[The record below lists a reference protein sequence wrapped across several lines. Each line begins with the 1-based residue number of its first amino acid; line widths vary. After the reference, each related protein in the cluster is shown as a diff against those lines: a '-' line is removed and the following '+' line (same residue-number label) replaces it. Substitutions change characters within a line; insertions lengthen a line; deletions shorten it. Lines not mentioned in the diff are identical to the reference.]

1 MKIFII
7 GNFVDFTICR
17 IKSPIRWGESCIASE
32 IKSTIGND
40 AAIVAIVLTK
50 LGQPIVYGLLNPL
63 TEVIAD
69 KVNFWR
75 IQIQNLEINNSGG
88 KTFLIEDAMGK
99 RTFISAYGE
108 MKNLYSIPDDVQY
121 IYFDLYDE
129 NIQNLEYLM
138 SQLKNRKDTCLF
150 FNLSASA
157 IRDKCCLLNKYNI
170 GTIYIQ
176 FSCDK
181 ELAEFMI
188 KTVLEILPEAI
199 LIVTCGDQGSY
210 LAYFGYLEYIPINA
224 RKKDSFLGAGAF
236 FSAFFLNA
244 IFHKQSLLSAQ
255 KYASKN
261 VGVLCEKGEDAVL
274 LNTINYL
281 NKECMSFE

>member
-69 KVNFWR
+69 KVKFWR

>member
-17 IKSPIRWGESCIASE
+17 IKNPIRWGESCIASE

-40 AAIVAIVLTK
+40 AAIVAIVLAK
-50 LGQPIVYGLLNPL
+50 LGHPVVYGLLNAL
-63 TEVIAD
+63 TEALAN

-88 KTFLIEDAMGK
+88 KTFLIEDALGK

-108 MKNLYSIPDDVQY
+108 MNNLYTIPNDVQY

-129 NIQNLEYLM
+129 NVPNLEYLM
-138 SQLKNRKDTCLF
+138 SQLKDREDVCLF
-150 FNLSASA
+150 LNLSASA
-157 IRDKCCLLNKYNI
+157 IRDKCCLLNRYNI

-181 ELAEFMI
+181 ELAESMI
-188 KTVLEILPEAI
+188 IAALEILPEAV

-210 LAYFGYLEYIPINA
+210 LAYFGYLEYIPIDAIKN
-224 RKKDSFLGAGAF
+224 DSFLGAGAF

-244 IFHKQSLLSAQ
+244 IFHKQSLLRAQ

-261 VGVLCEKGEDAVL
+261 VGILCEKGEDAVL

>member
-1 MKIFII
+1 M
-7 GNFVDFTICR
+7 
-17 IKSPIRWGESCIASE
+17 
-32 IKSTIGND
+32 
-40 AAIVAIVLTK
+40 
-50 LGQPIVYGLLNPL
+50 NPL

-129 NIQNLEYLM
+129 NIPNLEYLM

-181 ELAEFMI
+181 ELAESMI

-244 IFHKQSLLSAQ
+244 LFHKQSLLSAQ

>member
-17 IKSPIRWGESCIASE
+17 IKSPIRWGGSYIASE

-40 AAIVAIVLTK
+40 AAIIAIVLAK
-50 LGQPIVYGLLNPL
+50 LGYPIVYGLLNPI
-63 TEVIAD
+63 TEVLAD
-69 KVNFWR
+69 KISSWR
-75 IQIQNLEINNSGG
+75 IQIQNLEINNSAG
-88 KTFLIEDAMGK
+88 KTFLIEDTLGN
-99 RTFISAYGE
+99 RTFISAYGK
-108 MKNLYSIPDDVQY
+108 MNNLYTIPYDIRY

-129 NIQNLEYLM
+129 NIENLEYLM
-138 SQLKNRKDTCLF
+138 FQLRGRKDVCLF
-150 FNLSASA
+150 LNLSASA
-157 IRDKCCLLNKYNI
+157 IRDKCCLLNKYDI

-181 ELAEFMI
+181 KLAESMI

-199 LIVTCGDQGSY
+199 LIVTCGDRGSY

-224 RKKDSFLGAGAF
+224 RKNDSFLGAGAF
-236 FSAFFLNA
+236 FSEFFLNA

-261 VGVLCEKGEDAVL
+261 VGVLCEKGEDTIL
-274 LNTINYL
+274 LNMINYL